1 MDVNVTLALIAL
13 ATVVV
18 TQLVTPIVVGYVQY
32 RIGVAQRAEDRLGR
46 ERVAAAVA
54 EVAKAQSDHTELIDS
69 KLDEMQTLGVST
81 HALVNSRLSAILLS
95 LHDALVGQIEAL
107 KDNVVAREKNGEP
120 AKADA
125 MATIETLQKRLSQL
139 TVLMVERDKEPVI
152 KPIK

>member
-32 RIGVAQRAEDRLGR
+32 RIGAAQRAEDKIDR

-54 EVAKAQSDHTELIDS
+54 RVAQVQSDHAEIIDG

-107 KDNVVAREKNGEP
+107 KDNVVAREKSGEP
-120 AKADA
+120 PKTDA
-125 MATIETLQKRLSQL
+125 LATIETLQKRLTQL
-139 TVLMVERDKEPVI
+139 STLMVERDKEPP
-152 KPIK
+152 K